1 MIWRAEV
8 VDQLDLYWQHHL
20 APRLAGLTDDEYFW
34 EPVKDCWSLRT
45 AADGGATLDGQEGE
59 QDPDPPPVT
68 TIAWRMT
75 HVSFHVLGV
84 RTSSHFS
91 DGSLTMQTAELP
103 VTADDAVATLERHY
117 LGGRDAVAAL
127 DGAALARAMGDA
139 EGPWSKRPMATLLLH
154 VNREVMHHGAEICL
168 LRDLYRAKFS

>member
-8 VDQLDLYWQHHL
+8 VDQLDLYWQMHL

-45 AADGGATLDGQEGE
+45 AADGKATLDGMGE
-59 QDPDPPPVT
+59 VPDPPPVT

-75 HVSFHVLGV
+75 HVAFHVLGI
-84 RTSSHFS
+84 RSSAHFG
-91 DGSLTMQTAELP
+91 DGSLTMDTARLP
-103 VTADDAVATLERHY
+103 VTAEDAVATLERHY
-117 LGGRDAVAAL
+117 RGWRDAVAGL
-127 DGAALARAMGDA
+127 DGAALARSIGEA
-139 EGPWSKRPMATLLLH
+139 EGEWAKRPMATLMLH

-168 LRDLYRAKFS
+168 LRDLYRANFS